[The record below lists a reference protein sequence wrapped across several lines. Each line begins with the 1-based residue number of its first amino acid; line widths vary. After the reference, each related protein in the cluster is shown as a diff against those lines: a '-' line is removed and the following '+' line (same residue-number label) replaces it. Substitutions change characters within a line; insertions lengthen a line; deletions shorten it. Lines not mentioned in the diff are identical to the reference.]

1 MASPA
6 SGRNVGRSTRNIS
19 LTRETCQALA
29 PYAKKAVS
37 VNDLGADTDERV
49 GRAYGSTKLARLV
62 ALKRRWD
69 PTNVFHLNANIK
81 PVAGA
86 PATA

>member
-1 MASPA
+1 
-6 SGRNVGRSTRNIS
+6 
-19 LTRETCQALA
+19 
-29 PYAKKAVS
+29 VS

-49 GRAYGSTKLARLV
+49 GHAYGSTKLARLV